1 MQQPSVTVLIPC
13 NSTEYLS
20 ECLSSIEKQNYL
32 QLEVLVILNGSAI
45 NDLGILRTTFK
56 NYRFPLEFI
65 STLTHGIVSALN
77 LGIGHCKNEFIARMD
92 SDDLMPDGRI
102 GAQIAKFVSD
112 PKLVCVGGQL
122 EYLNNDSVK
131 LHPGYPSRDK
141 DIRHA
146 MYRYSPFPH
155 PGVMFRKSAVQR
167 AGLYREIY
175 PYIEDW
181 DLWVRLSDEGGL
193 MNLSEPTVFHR
204 LHNNQSTAI
213 FVCAQEESIRSLS
226 LSVLQKTMRGHKE
239 PDIQRA
245 GFFEPLSAFGLLL
258 LPKLWK
264 KSFTSSGLFGKRDLR
279 RALAGYVFI
288 HSQSVKSVLLHFLL
302 RRVVVAII
310 DPSLVLRK
318 ITRR

>member
-32 QLEVLVILNGSAI
+32 QLEVLVILNGSAV
-45 NDLGILRTTFK
+45 NDLSILRTTFK
-56 NYRFPLEFI
+56 NYKFPLEFV

-77 LGIGHCKNEFIARMD
+77 VGISHCKNEFIARMD
-92 SDDLMPDGRI
+92 SDDLMPERRI
-102 GAQIAKFVSD
+102 GAQIAKFISD
-112 PKLVCVGGQL
+112 PELVCVGGQL
-122 EYLNNDSVK
+122 KYLNDDSAK
-131 LHPGYPSRDK
+131 LHPGYPSRDE

-167 AGLYREIY
+167 AGLYREMY

-181 DLWVRLSDEGGL
+181 DLWVRLLAEGRL

-204 LHNNQSTAI
+204 LHKSQSTAL
-213 FVCAQEESIRSLS
+213 FVCAQQESIRSLS
-226 LSVLQKTMRGHKE
+226 LSVLQRTIHGTQE
-239 PDIQRA
+239 LETQQP
-245 GFFEPLSAFGLLL
+245 GFFESLIAFGLLL
-258 LPKLWK
+258 LPNLWK
-264 KSFTSSGLFGKRDLR
+264 KPFKRSGFFGKKDLR

-288 HSQSVKSVLLHFLL
+288 HSQGVKSDLLHFVLS
-302 RRVVVAII
+302 RVVVAMI
-310 DPSLVLRK
+310 DPLLVITK